1 MIVTVIVV
9 SSDRTHVGG
18 RGCHPVDVIMHPTQ
32 SRHLV
37 CRVFCSS
44 REGQGESHLSLEIAT
59 HRKDSVA
66 TSAVIR
72 LMLSNMPLE
81 KCFQGIGY
89 MAKKKSAGGLDAGA
103 RVRVKA
109 GVSSPEFPEVSLGNW
124 TGAVVE
130 VSGKP
135 PAQKF
140 LVEWDDATLA
150 AMPADY
156 VSRCEA
162 QQLFHAMA
170 FLGADEIE
178 LVG

>member
-1 MIVTVIVV
+1 MCRGID
-9 SSDRTHVGG
+9 DR
-18 RGCHPVDVIMHPTQ
+18 Q
-32 SRHLV
+32 
-37 CRVFCSS
+37 
-44 REGQGESHLSLEIAT
+44 EGQVKSYRSLEIAT
-59 HRKDSVA
+59 HRQDSVA
-66 TSAVIR
+66 TSAVYR
-72 LMLSNMPLE
+72 WMLNNTPRETS
-81 KCFQGIGY
+81 FQGIGY
-89 MAKKKSAGGLDAGA
+89 MAKKKSAGGLDVGA
-103 RVRVKA
+103 RIRVKV
-109 GVSSPEFPEVSLGNW
+109 GVSSPEFPEVSIGGW

-162 QQLFHAMA
+162 QQLFYAMA

-178 LVG
+178 LVA